1 MSIWLNYSEDE
12 KKWFCYNKQQWPEK
26 FQQNRQLKRIGG

>member
-12 KKWFCYNKQQWPEK
+12 KWFCYNKQQWPEK